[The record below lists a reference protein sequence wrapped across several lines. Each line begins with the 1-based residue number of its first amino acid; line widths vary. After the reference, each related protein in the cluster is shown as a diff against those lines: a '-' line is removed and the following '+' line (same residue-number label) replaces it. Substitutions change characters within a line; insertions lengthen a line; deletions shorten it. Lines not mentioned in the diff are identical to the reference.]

1 MMRSSWRGRR
11 IEPQDVN
18 ELRCSAGGYDP
29 LTTMQT
35 FRYRPELLEGVT
47 EDLTGE
53 LKQYEDWFMVDG
65 AKLKLITDHFVKELE
80 KGLSLE
86 GGCIVS
92 TIPVRCGL

>member
-1 MMRSSWRGRR
+1 MH
-11 IEPQDVN
+11 
-18 ELRCSAGGYDP
+18 
-29 LTTMQT
+29 T

-47 EDLTGE
+47 EGLTRE

-65 AKLKLITDHFVKELE
+65 AQLKQITEHFVNELE

-92 TIPVRCGL
+92 TNPVWGYF